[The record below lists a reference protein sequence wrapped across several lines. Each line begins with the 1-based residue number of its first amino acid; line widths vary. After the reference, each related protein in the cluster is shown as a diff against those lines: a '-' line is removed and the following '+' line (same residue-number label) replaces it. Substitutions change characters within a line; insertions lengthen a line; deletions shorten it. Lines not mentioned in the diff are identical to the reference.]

1 MDIGVLQK
9 CCNTPTVD
17 VVPSPRLLH
26 LRGAAMHSLSKR
38 KENQKESHTV
48 TKVMRLEAWGKF
60 TSGEVDQVLDYIISL
75 YTL

>member
-17 VVPSPRLLH
+17 VVPNPCSVTTSPKW
-26 LRGAAMHSLSKR
+26 GAAMHSLSKR

-48 TKVMRLEAWGKF
+48 IKVMRLEAWLRG
-60 TSGEVDQVLDYIISL
+60 G
-75 YTL
+75 